1 METSGDARR
10 KPGELSAGGRLRR
23 AGWRGGE
30 AGFATGGNATNPRIG
45 SGMKQARTV
54 EEEQA
59 VEVVRNHEDGTREG
73 VATLSEGRESGW
85 EWTLRRT
92 SMEGRSLDNPRR
104 GNPMVRAIGSQGPG
118 GVGQAGTKVRRVAR
132 FFMQM
137 KERGPIEGPSRAR
150 TRECPKAV
158 EGGGEGQRTMTS
170 IGSSPHG
177 MHPVGLL
184 QGADPARAHVQR

>member
-1 METSGDARR
+1 VET
-10 KPGELSAGGRLRR
+10 PGELSAGGRLRR

-45 SGMKQARTV
+45 SGMKQARER

-85 EWTLRRT
+85 EWTLGVT

-104 GNPMVRAIGSQGPG
+104 GNPAMRVVGSQGPE
-118 GVGQAGTKVRRVAR
+118 GVG
-132 FFMQM
+132 
-137 KERGPIEGPSRAR
+137 
-150 TRECPKAV
+150 
-158 EGGGEGQRTMTS
+158 
-170 IGSSPHG
+170 
-177 MHPVGLL
+177 
-184 QGADPARAHVQR
+184 